1 MEMKAENII
10 GPVSI
15 VDKPERPY
23 LGIRFE
29 TPFGGMFAVIT
40 KALKELR
47 KWGKDNALS
56 EEGPYFVRYYHC
68 DMQDIMDVEVGLMT
82 NSGHAGGGRIKPG
95 SLPKGRYAT
104 LIYRGNGLRGNQALM
119 KWARDSGVRFDPID
133 ASLAESYVC
142 RYEAYLT
149 DYRIES
155 RKLLWDVE
163 LSIKIADE

>member
-1 MEMKAENII
+1 MKAENII
-10 GPVSI
+10 GPGSI

-23 LGIRFE
+23 LGIRFQ

-40 KALKELR
+40 KNWKELH
-47 KWGKDNALS
+47 KWARANS
-56 EEGPYFVRYYHC
+56 IPEEGPYFVRYYHC
-68 DMQDIMDVEVGLMT
+68 DMTDIMDVEVGLMT
-82 NSGHAGGGRIKPG
+82 KSGHPGGGRIKPD

-119 KWARDSGVRFDPID
+119 KWAKDNGHKFDPID
-133 ASLAESYVC
+133 PRLAESYVC

-149 DYRIES
+149 DYRVES

-163 LSIKIADE
+163 MSIKIAD